1 MQSRNGEMERWD
13 DEGNEE
19 EGGRPEDGFDYVLH
33 NNKNLN
39 NEDNPCSAP
48 SSFTHIRQSHQ

>member
-19 EGGRPEDGFDYVLH
+19 EGERFEDGFDYVLH
-33 NNKNLN
+33 NNKNLNN

-48 SSFTHIRQSHQ
+48 SSFTHIRQSH